1 MAAGRIDVTASKA
14 LKTEVFT
21 IMAPDETSDIGQN
34 DPLIISLGNLWLL
47 KT

>member
-1 MAAGRIDVTASKA
+1 MAAGRIEITASKA

-21 IMAPDETSDIGQN
+21 IMTPDETSDIGQN
-34 DPLIISLGNLWLL
+34 DPLSLGNLWLL